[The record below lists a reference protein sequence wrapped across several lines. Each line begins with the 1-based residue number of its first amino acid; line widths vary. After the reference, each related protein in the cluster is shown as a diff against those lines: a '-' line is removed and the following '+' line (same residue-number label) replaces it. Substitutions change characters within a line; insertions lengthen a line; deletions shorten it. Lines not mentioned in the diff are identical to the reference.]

1 MKKKTK
7 TLLTAV
13 AIPLAV
19 GGVSGFLTRNSME
32 VFRKLKKPPLAPPGW
47 LFPIVWTILFLAM
60 GTASWIIWE
69 SPRTRK
75 RTEALQVYGIQLAV
89 NFFWPLFFFLGKWYK
104 LAFAWLVLLGWLVWV
119 CIQKFYDISR
129 KAAYLLVP
137 YLLWLVYAGY
147 LNLFISLWN

>member
-47 LFPIVWTILFLAM
+47 LFPRLCGRFC
-60 GTASWIIWE
+60 S
-69 SPRTRK
+69 
-75 RTEALQVYGIQLAV
+75 
-89 NFFWPLFFFLGKWYK
+89 
-104 LAFAWLVLLGWLVWV
+104 
-119 CIQKFYDISR
+119 
-129 KAAYLLVP
+129 
-137 YLLWLVYAGY
+137 
-147 LNLFISLWN
+147 

>member
-47 LFPIVWTILFLAM
+47 LFPDCVDDFVLSHGNRVMDHLGVAAHQKADRSPAGLRDTAGGQFFLAF
-60 GTASWIIWE
+60 I
-69 SPRTRK
+69 
-75 RTEALQVYGIQLAV
+75 
-89 NFFWPLFFFLGKWYK
+89 FLPWQM
-104 LAFAWLVLLGWLVWV
+104 V
-119 CIQKFYDISR
+119 
-129 KAAYLLVP
+129 
-137 YLLWLVYAGY
+137 
-147 LNLFISLWN
+147 